1 MIERS
6 KPAVIIDCLGV
17 IIGTQRGAERFTC
30 ELLKEVSDRFGADY
44 LLLVNRISAPWFIE
58 HFGKSRCFVAPIS
71 GNRRWIRLLFQM
83 LISPLLAAKFRA
95 NIYVSTA
102 VFPPIG
108 FPCPVVAVLHDLMVF
123 HHPESFSRITSLIRV
138 ALVRASVPQLD
149 GLITISQ
156 FSATDIQQVF
166 RGCAPAV
173 RIVPCG
179 VRPNLGC
186 TPDADTAQRI
196 LAELKLRSGCFV
208 LSVLGGK
215 PYKNQKGL
223 AHAAAELVRLGNG
236 DLDVVVVGDAIRV
249 FSGLPTSPNLRVL
262 GNVSDQ
268 TLAVLYQAAS
278 ASVVPSLFEGFGIG
292 VIEAQLFGLPVA
304 CSDIPVLREV
314 SGNAAYFFDPHD
326 PRSIAQAIVKLQ
338 TDAALRA
345 HLIELGRTNAQRYT
359 WGHAAESF
367 IDAVLWF
374 RAQPKYKPHL
384 GARVSE

>member
-1 MIERS
+1 
-6 KPAVIIDCLGV
+6 
-17 IIGTQRGAERFTC
+17 
-30 ELLKEVSDRFGADY
+30 
-44 LLLVNRISAPWFIE
+44 
-58 HFGKSRCFVAPIS
+58 
-71 GNRRWIRLLFQM
+71 
-83 LISPLLAAKFRA
+83 
-95 NIYVSTA
+95 
-102 VFPPIG
+102 
-108 FPCPVVAVLHDLMVF
+108 
-123 HHPESFSRITSLIRV
+123 RITSLIRV
-138 ALVRASVPQLD
+138 ALVRASVPRLD

-249 FSGLPTSPNLRVL
+249 FSGLPTSRNLRVL

-278 ASVVPSLFEGFGIG
+278 ASVVPSLF
-292 VIEAQLFGLPVA
+292 
-304 CSDIPVLREV
+304 
-314 SGNAAYFFDPHD
+314 
-326 PRSIAQAIVKLQ
+326 
-338 TDAALRA
+338 
-345 HLIELGRTNAQRYT
+345 
-359 WGHAAESF
+359 
-367 IDAVLWF
+367 
-374 RAQPKYKPHL
+374 
-384 GARVSE
+384 